1 MAKFSEYLKNL
12 NNGLKSLHQSKLNL
26 LFEEINKRINSN
38 NTIYFFGNGGSQA
51 NASHIVGDYLK
62 SFAIEGL
69 KLKIS
74 NLSDNVCFLTAASND
89 ISFEDAYSIL
99 FKTIIEENDL
109 IIYLSGSGNSMN
121 LVKCASLGKKI
132 KGLNQVSIT
141 AYNGGAL
148 NEIVDIPL
156 HIKISDMEIAEDCQ
170 LIIFHYLKQ
179 ILLEKNTNKRNFDL
193 ITKYKKRTMDDL
205 IS

>member
-1 MAKFSEYLKNL
+1 MENFSEYLKKL

-26 LFEEINKRINSN
+26 LFEEIDKRINSD
-38 NTIYFFGNGGSQA
+38 NTIYLFGNGGSQA
-51 NASHIVGDYLK
+51 NASHIAGDYLK

-74 NLSDNVCFLTAASND
+74 NLTDNICFLTAVSND
-89 ISFEDAYSIL
+89 VSFEDAYSIL

-109 IIYLSGSGNSMN
+109 VIYLSGSGNSMN
-121 LVKCASLGKKI
+121 LVKCARLGKKI

-156 HIKISDMEIAEDCQ
+156 HIKISDMEVAEDCQ

-179 ILLEKNTNKRNFDL
+179 ILIQKNTKQRNFDL
-193 ITKYKKRTMDDL
+193 ISKYQKRTMDDL